1 MRGYADVQNRKQQLK
16 VLFNHINIRTF
27 AHLHICTLKNMNFY
41 STNNTDH
48 QVEFKDAVFNS
59 MPQDKGLYMPLSIP
73 KLSDKFLNNLDGYTL
88 PEIAFHV
95 ASAMLD
101 GAIPEADLQ
110 EIIRDAINFLAPVVK
125 LEEETYVLELFH
137 GPSLAFKDFGARFMS
152 RVMSWFLTEGEK
164 QLDVLVA
171 TSGDTGGAVALGF
184 LGVPNTRVTILY
196 PKGKVSEIQ
205 KQQLTT
211 NGQNIRA
218 LEIDGT
224 FDDCQALVK
233 QAFTDKELN
242 EKFRLTSANSI
253 NIARLIPQTFY
264 YFNAYAQLLRQG
276 KSKVVFSV
284 PSGNFGNIGAGLLAW
299 KMGLPVHQFIAA
311 TNANDTVP
319 AYLKTGVYK
328 PKPSVS
334 TLSNAMDVGNPSN
347 WARIAD
353 LFKEDASELT
363 GLIAGFSYND
373 EQTKAAIQQVFDKYN
388 YVVCPHTAI
397 AWKALKEWESATNPG
412 DVTGVF
418 LSTAHPC
425 KFPDAFPAEIAAAI
439 KVPESV
445 TELEGKEKQAVALGK
460 DFEGFKAFLLNNN

>member
-1 MRGYADVQNRKQQLK
+1 
-16 VLFNHINIRTF
+16 
-27 AHLHICTLKNMNFY
+27 
-41 STNNTDH
+41 
-48 QVEFKDAVFNS
+48 
-59 MPQDKGLYMPLSIP
+59 MPQDKGLYMPAVIP
-73 KLSDKFLNNLDGYTL
+73 QLDAQFINNLDSYTL

-95 ASAMLD
+95 AKHLIGD
-101 GAIPEADLQ
+101 DIPEKDLKT
-110 EIIRDAINFLAPVVK
+110 IIDDAINFDAPIVE
-125 LEEETYVLELFH
+125 LEENVYVLELFH

-152 RVMSWFLTEGEK
+152 RVMSYFLEAGEK

-196 PKGKVSEIQ
+196 PKGKVSNIQ
-205 KQQLTT
+205 ELQLTT

-218 LEIDGT
+218 IEVDGT

-233 QAFTDKELN
+233 QAFTDAELN

-264 YFNAYAQLLRQG
+264 YFNAYSQALKQG

-299 KMGLPVHQFIAA
+299 KMGLPVEQFIAA

-319 AYLKTGVYK
+319 EFLKTGVYQ
-328 PKPSVS
+328 PKPSVV

-347 WARIAD
+347 WVRIAD
-353 LFKEDASELT
+353 MFKESPDELKKLVT
-363 GLIAGFSYND
+363 GYRYDD
-373 EQTKAAIQQVFDKYN
+373 EETVKAIQEVYDHYN

-397 AWKALKEWESATNPG
+397 AWQGLKDYQQDKHSHA
-412 DVTGVF
+412 DVAGIF

-425 KFPDAFPAEIAAAI
+425 KFPDVFNEEIAKHVDI
-439 KVPESV
+439 PEQV
-445 TELEGKEKQAVALGK
+445 KDLQAKEKLAVELGT
-460 DFEGFKAFLLNNN
+460 DFEGFKHYLLTNG

>member
-1 MRGYADVQNRKQQLK
+1 MKL
-16 VLFNHINIRTF
+16 
-27 AHLHICTLKNMNFY
+27 Y
-41 STNNTDH
+41 STNNPSSS
-48 QVEFKDAVFNS
+48 VSFKEAVFNS
-59 MPQDKGLYMPLSIP
+59 MPQDKGLYMPAIIP
-73 KLSDKFLNNLDGYTL
+73 QLDAQFINNLGGYTL
-88 PEIAFHV
+88 SEIAFHV
-95 ASAMLD
+95 AKHLIGD
-101 GAIPEADLQ
+101 DIPENDLKA
-110 EIIRDAINFLAPVVK
+110 IIDDAINFDAPIVE
-125 LEEETYVLELFH
+125 LEENVYVLELFH

-152 RVMSWFLTEGEK
+152 RVMSYFLESGEK

-196 PKGKVSEIQ
+196 PKGKVSNIQ
-205 KQQLTT
+205 ELQLTT

-218 LEIDGT
+218 IEVDGT

-264 YFNAYAQLLRQG
+264 YFNAYAQALKQG

-299 KMGLPVHQFIAA
+299 KMGLPVEQFIAA

-319 AYLKTGVYK
+319 EFLKTGVYQ
-328 PKPSVS
+328 PKPSVA

-347 WARIAD
+347 WVRIAD
-353 LFKEDASELT
+353 MFKDNPDELKKLVT
-363 GLIAGFSYND
+363 GYRYDD
-373 EQTKAAIQQVFDKYN
+373 EETVKAIQEVYDHYN

-397 AWKALKEWESATNPG
+397 AWQALKDYQQDKHSSA
-412 DVTGVF
+412 DVAGIF

-425 KFPDAFPAEIAAAI
+425 KFPDVFNDEIAGHI
-439 KVPESV
+439 DIPEQV
-445 TELEGKEKQAVALGK
+445 KDIQTKEKLAVGLGV
-460 DFEGFKAFLLNNN
+460 DFDGFKDYLLKNG